1 MDLHAFFRDE
11 GIEIYGEAALPAL
24 SERDREYV
32 LEFFPPGES
41 VIVFGEAVPVDTHS
55 LSARKKTDIMLGIA
69 ERLYETA
76 IRLEGLLESEGIPAQ
91 HVPLYLQIRIE
102 DGRVRGVVRLKQV
115 AAAAGLGIPGKNTLL
130 LNAEHGPRLLLS
142 GVVAGESNSINT
154 NSVQKQENAED
165 QGNQNPDICIGC
177 GKCINACPAGA
188 IVPDGVEVFS
198 CRMISPWVPGPVVP
212 IVKWLIGRQLLLRC
226 MAPIAPFIA
235 KTATIRCSRCVT
247 ECLVFGGSEKKIDS
261 MGIFSIKKENRWIIR
276 ALLGIR

>member
-1 MDLHAFFRDE
+1 MDLYTFFRDE

-41 VIVFGEAVPVDTHS
+41 VIVFGEAVPVEVYS
-55 LSARKKTDIMLGIA
+55 LNAQNQTDIMLEIA
-69 ERLYETA
+69 ERLCEKA
-76 IRLEGLLESEGIPAQ
+76 IQLEGVLESEGIPAR
-91 HVPLYLQIRIE
+91 HVPLYLPVRIK

-115 AAAAGLGIPGKNTLL
+115 AAAAGLGTLGKNTLL
-130 LNAEHGPRLLLS
+130 LNPEHGPRLLLS
-142 GVVAGESNSINT
+142 GVVAGESNIINT

-177 GKCINACPAGA
+177 GHCIKACPAGA
-188 IVPDGVEVFS
+188 IGPDGVEVFS

-212 IVKWLIGRQLLLRC
+212 IAKWLIGRQLLLRC

-247 ECLVFGGSEKKIDS
+247 ECPVFRGSEKEI
-261 MGIFSIKKENRWIIR
+261 
-276 ALLGIR
+276 